1 MKTSRELTGKNGI
14 ADDYKDTSFSLK
26 KQMVQVKKHYKLG
39 FLIGIAAV
47 FASCKRDLETVPIEQ
62 QTLDVIFDSRDSA
75 GANAN
80 RFLYDSY
87 LHLPTI
93 HNRVGGDYLDAGT
106 DDAISSTTTN
116 TSVFQLATGA
126 YTANNYP
133 DNQWSNLYTGI
144 RQTNIFI
151 SNIDRVPLKGKLSN
165 GTPFNRVWKAE
176 SKFLRAFY
184 YFELLKR
191 YGGVPLLGNRI
202 LSLADD
208 VNIPRSSF
216 DDCVEFIVSECDAIK
231 DSLRTNPIDAT
242 NIERPNRAAAL
253 ALKARVLLY
262 AASPLYNGGNIEGGN
277 QFTGYSS
284 YNAERWQRAAN
295 AARELIDENA
305 LSLDP
310 GFENVFLNQM
320 SPERIFARQGG
331 NNQSVE
337 NNNGPIGYTSS
348 INNGRTSPTQELVN
362 SFGMSNGKSIAEIGS
377 GYNQNSPYEN
387 RDPRFYATILYNG
400 APWLGR
406 PVQTYEG
413 GADKPGGARQQTR
426 TSYYLR
432 KFMGNYTTS
441 SQYTNISHD
450 HILFRYAEVLL
461 NFAEAK
467 NEYLNTPD
475 QDVYNA
481 VESIRKRAG
490 LNPFSLPIG
499 LSKDQMR
506 NLIRNERRVELAFEE
521 HRYWDVRRW
530 KIAETEFNKELH
542 GKLIYKLGSGT
553 LTYQDNPVLQMK
565 FKAPQ
570 MYFAPIPYSEVV
582 KNKNMVQNPG
592 W

>member
-1 MKTSRELTGKNGI
+1 MKKYYKVLFLPCIISWCTSC
-14 ADDYKDTSFSLK
+14 
-26 KQMVQVKKHYKLG
+26 Q
-39 FLIGIAAV
+39 
-47 FASCKRDLETVPIEQ
+47 RDLETVPIEQ
-62 QTLDVIFDSRDSA
+62 QTLDVIFDPRDSA
-75 GANAN
+75 GTNAN

-87 LHLPTI
+87 LHLPGI
-93 HNRVGGDYLDAGT
+93 HNRVGGDYLDAAT
-106 DDAISSTTTN
+106 DDAVSSNTSN

-126 YTANNYP
+126 YTSSSYP
-133 DNQWSNLYTGI
+133 DNQWPNFYAGI

-176 SKFLRAFY
+176 SKFLRALY

-191 YGGVPLLGNRI
+191 YGGVPLLGDKV

-208 VNIPRSSF
+208 VNIPRGSF
-216 DDCVEFIVSECDAIK
+216 SDCVEFIVSECDAMK
-231 DSLRTNPIDAT
+231 DSLRTNPIDAN
-242 NIERPNRAAAL
+242 NIERPTRAAAI

-262 AASPLYNGGNIEGGN
+262 AASPLYNGGNIDAGN
-277 QFTGYSS
+277 QYTGYSS

-295 AARELIDENA
+295 AARELIDQNV

-310 GFENVFLNQM
+310 SFGNAFLNQM

-331 NNQSVE
+331 NDQSVE
-337 NNNGPIGYTSS
+337 NSNGPIGYTSS

-362 SFGMSNGKSIAEIGS
+362 AFGMANGKSITEAGS
-377 GYNQNSPYEN
+377 GYDLNSPYEN

-406 PVQTYEG
+406 PAQTYEG
-413 GADKPGGARQQTR
+413 GADKPGGIRQQTR
-426 TSYYLR
+426 TSYYSR
-432 KFMGNYTTS
+432 KFMGNYTS
-441 SQYTNISHD
+441 SAQYSNISHD

-461 NFAEAK
+461 NFAEAR
-467 NEYLNTPD
+467 NEYLNAPD
-475 QDVYNA
+475 ADVYNA
-481 VESIRKRAG
+481 VEAIRKRAG
-490 LNPFSLPIG
+490 LDPFTLTPG

-506 NLIRNERRVELAFEE
+506 TVIRNERRVELAFEE

-553 LTYQDNPVLQMK
+553 LSYQDNPVLQMK

-570 MYFAPIPYSEVV
+570 MYFAPIPYSEVA
-582 KNKNMVQNPG
+582 KNQNMVQNPG